1 MKDSGTLQIGGQE
14 ATLSPFVAGDVLFVP
29 AGKHHRFVDF
39 TPDLITWAIFW
50 GPPGGE

>member
-1 MKDSGTLQIGGQE
+1 MKGSGTLQIRRQE
-14 ATLSPFVAGDVLFVP
+14 ATPLPFIEGDVLFVP
-29 AGKHHRFVDF
+29 AGKHHRFGDF